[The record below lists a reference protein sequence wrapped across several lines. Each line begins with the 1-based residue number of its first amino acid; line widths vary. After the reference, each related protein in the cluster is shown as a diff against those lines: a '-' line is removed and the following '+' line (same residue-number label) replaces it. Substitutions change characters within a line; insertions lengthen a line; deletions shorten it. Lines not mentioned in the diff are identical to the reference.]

1 MKRICIIGGGPAGV
15 MAAIAAAESGEKVTL
30 IERNDMLLKKLLLTG
45 NGRCN
50 YSNEN
55 ITLDGYNFDESHLFS
70 KILEELD
77 SKWLENFFYENG
89 MLTKKQGDLMYPRSE
104 KAETVRNTLIEILR
118 ENNVEILLSK
128 KVVGVKSHIDG
139 NAEKS
144 DNMNIEKAFSLVFDD
159 GTQTEC
165 SSIVIATGGKAYPS
179 TGSDGGGYRISR
191 ELGHNVTFTYPV
203 LTRLFTSD
211 KDVLELAGVRFKGRV
226 SALIENETVGTQDG
240 EIQFTDKGL
249 SGICVFNLSR
259 FLSKAI
265 EDKIECEIAIDFL
278 PEFSKEEINS
288 FIKSHSKKCSKEDP
302 HSLLS
307 KMTNEKIASL
317 IIKRANINTFD
328 EKAQKEIANLLKDF
342 RVKIS
347 DHDSFSNAQ
356 ITKGGVNIEEVSGD
370 MQSLVS
376 PGVFFAGEVLDVDGI
391 CGGFNL
397 HWAFASGY
405 KAGKKA
411 AEE

>member
-317 IIKRANINTFD
+317 IIKRANIKTFD